1 MTDIIKDAK
10 QLLEGATPG
19 PWEVDVD
26 GLEVYSTVDGDAVAH
41 AQAPNDAECIA
52 AAVYGGRERSTS
64 KCSGCF
70 HGEKRRIMSYFDEI
84 IKSTDLPEGVDYI
97 QLTSQI
103 TDNEIFTI
111 ADYVAED
118 DDGFPIPLGEVH
130 GDKLIPMVIIGLDS
144 LYDSMPDGEHKLE
157 IARVS
162 LGIAN
167 LRYQEELRKMKDNEE
182 EK

>member
-1 MTDIIKDAK
+1 
-10 QLLEGATPG
+10 
-19 PWEVDVD
+19 
-26 GLEVYSTVDGDAVAH
+26 
-41 AQAPNDAECIA
+41 
-52 AAVYGGRERSTS
+52 
-64 KCSGCF
+64 
-70 HGEKRRIMSYFDEI
+70 MSYFDEI
-84 IKSTDLPEGVDYI
+84 VKSTDLPEGADYI
-97 QLTSQI
+97 QLVSQI

-167 LRYQEELRKMKDNEE
+167 LRYKEELRKVMADRTFPEEE

>member
-1 MTDIIKDAK
+1 
-10 QLLEGATPG
+10 
-19 PWEVDVD
+19 
-26 GLEVYSTVDGDAVAH
+26 
-41 AQAPNDAECIA
+41 
-52 AAVYGGRERSTS
+52 
-64 KCSGCF
+64 
-70 HGEKRRIMSYFDEI
+70 MSYFDEI

-111 ADYVAED
+111 ADYVSED

>member
-1 MTDIIKDAK
+1 
-10 QLLEGATPG
+10 
-19 PWEVDVD
+19 
-26 GLEVYSTVDGDAVAH
+26 
-41 AQAPNDAECIA
+41 
-52 AAVYGGRERSTS
+52 
-64 KCSGCF
+64 
-70 HGEKRRIMSYFDEI
+70 MSYFDEI
-84 IKSTDLPEGVDYI
+84 VKSTNLPEGADYI
-97 QLTSQI
+97 QLVSQI
-103 TDNEIFTI
+103 TDTEIFTI

-118 DDGFPIPLGEVH
+118 DDGFPTPLGEVP

-167 LRYQEELRKMKDNEE
+167 LRYQEELRKVNEGKENPEE

>member
-1 MTDIIKDAK
+1 MSDYADKPLRLDKVEWHTGVPPYPTPPLFTEEEKEALARAADAFMEK
-10 QLLEGATPG
+10 QKEDN
-19 PWEVDVD
+19 V
-26 GLEVYSTVDGDAVAH
+26 
-41 AQAPNDAECIA
+41 I
-52 AAVYGGRERSTS
+52 
-64 KCSGCF
+64 
-70 HGEKRRIMSYFDEI
+70 FDEI

-111 ADYVAED
+111 ADYVSED
-118 DDGFPIPLGEVH
+118 DDGFPIPLGEVP

-144 LYDSMPDGEHKLE
+144 LYDSMPDGEHKLK

-162 LGIAN
+162 LELAN
-167 LRYQEELRKMKDNEE
+167 LRYKEELRKMKDNEE

>member
-1 MTDIIKDAK
+1 M
-10 QLLEGATPG
+10 
-19 PWEVDVD
+19 
-26 GLEVYSTVDGDAVAH
+26 
-41 AQAPNDAECIA
+41 N
-52 AAVYGGRERSTS
+52 
-64 KCSGCF
+64 
-70 HGEKRRIMSYFDEI
+70 YFDEI
-84 IKSTDLPEGVDYI
+84 LKATDLPEGVDYI

-118 DDGFPIPLGEVH
+118 DEGYPDHVGEVP

-157 IARVS
+157 VARVS
-162 LGIAN
+162 LEIAN
-167 LRYQEELRKMKDNEE
+167 LRYKEELRKVMADRTFPKEE

>member
-1 MTDIIKDAK
+1 
-10 QLLEGATPG
+10 
-19 PWEVDVD
+19 
-26 GLEVYSTVDGDAVAH
+26 
-41 AQAPNDAECIA
+41 
-52 AAVYGGRERSTS
+52 
-64 KCSGCF
+64 
-70 HGEKRRIMSYFDEI
+70 MSYFDEI
-84 IKSTDLPEGVDYI
+84 VKSTNLPEGVDYI

-118 DDGFPIPLGEVH
+118 DDGFPTPLGEVY

>member
-1 MTDIIKDAK
+1 
-10 QLLEGATPG
+10 
-19 PWEVDVD
+19 
-26 GLEVYSTVDGDAVAH
+26 
-41 AQAPNDAECIA
+41 
-52 AAVYGGRERSTS
+52 
-64 KCSGCF
+64 
-70 HGEKRRIMSYFDEI
+70 MSYFDEI

-111 ADYVAED
+111 ADYVSED

-167 LRYQEELRKMKDNEE
+167 LRYQEELRKVNEGKENPEE

>member
-1 MTDIIKDAK
+1 
-10 QLLEGATPG
+10 
-19 PWEVDVD
+19 
-26 GLEVYSTVDGDAVAH
+26 
-41 AQAPNDAECIA
+41 
-52 AAVYGGRERSTS
+52 
-64 KCSGCF
+64 
-70 HGEKRRIMSYFDEI
+70 MSYFDEI
-84 IKSTDLPEGVDYI
+84 IKSTDLPEGADYI
-97 QLTSQI
+97 QLVSQI

-118 DDGFPIPLGEVH
+118 DEGFPGPVGEVH

-157 IARVS
+157 IASVS